1 MKILICC
8 ALLVCVS
15 GCIPIG
21 IRGTS
26 ITTTESPSCVARSE
40 IETPLRP
47 AAVTGTGTTGNHPRQ
62 AAARCA

>member
-1 MKILICC
+1 MKILVAC
-8 ALLVCVS
+8 ALLACLV

-26 ITTTESPSCVARSE
+26 ITATESPSCVARSE

-47 AAVTGTGTTGNHPRQ
+47 SAGTGATDNHPRQ
-62 AAARCA
+62 AAPRCA